1 MRTPVAAIVATVVV
15 ALSGCIPA
23 AMPAG
28 STEPS
33 RAGPPRT
40 SPTVTAAPTVSP
52 TASPSVSPS
61 PSPPVT
67 TLASGHA
74 LPDCAPAT
82 PDASDTIAFV
92 ASGHAWALSSAGHLI
107 CLFAVADTG
116 PFRWGPLGDRALLG
130 GLEVKGVAGGPS
142 LEASDESFAAI
153 EWSRPTGKS
162 IVYAPI
168 DGTSLVKAHIDGSPA
183 SDVTPLERSTYLSVA
198 YHPSG
203 EAFAFAVERSDGQ
216 SIWISTNV
224 GKTPRRLVF
233 SDEGNQFGA
242 IAFDVDGKRLVYAA
256 QHVDDDHADLHI
268 IDVADPTKAPV
279 LWSGPTGL
287 KILDIRPGPRTG
299 TVAWTTGTS
308 CEDSIAM
315 AHTRD
320 GNVRALP
327 GVEEPTQAL
336 GWLDSTRIL
345 VATGGCDALLDL
357 SAVDVSTG
365 SIVALVSGV
374 SAAAVRT
381 PVPTPPA
388 PLPRAAIKGSGFS

>member
-1 MRTPVAAIVATVVV
+1 MRTPVAAILAIVVV

-23 AMPAG
+23 ATPSS

-33 RAGPPRT
+33 RAQPSASAPAIPSST
-40 SPTVTAAPTVSP
+40 SGSA
-52 TASPSVSPS
+52 TASPTLSPF

-67 TLASGHA
+67 TLASGVP
-74 LPDCAPAT
+74 LPKCAPAEPEAT
-82 PDASDTIAFV
+82 DAITFV
-92 ASGHAWALSSAGHLI
+92 ASGHAWALSLNGHLT

-142 LEASDESFAAI
+142 VEPSDVSFATI

-168 DGTSLVKAHIDGSPA
+168 DGTSLEKAHIDGSPS
-183 SDVTPLERSTYLSVA
+183 SDVTPLPSSTYLSVA

-233 SDEGNQFGA
+233 SDEGNRFGA
-242 IAFDVDGKRLVYAA
+242 IGFDVDGKRLVYAA
-256 QHVDDDHADLHI
+256 QHVDDNHADLHI
-268 IDVADPTKAPV
+268 IDVSDPTKAPV
-279 LWSGPTGL
+279 LWSGPSGPR
-287 KILDIRPGPRTG
+287 ILGIQPGPRTD

-327 GVEEPTQAL
+327 DVAEPTRAL

-345 VATGGCDALLDL
+345 VATGRCDAPLDL

-365 SIVALVSGV
+365 SVVALVSGV

>member
-1 MRTPVAAIVATVVV
+1 M
-15 ALSGCIPA
+15 
-23 AMPAG
+23 
-28 STEPS
+28 
-33 RAGPPRT
+33 
-40 SPTVTAAPTVSP
+40 
-52 TASPSVSPS
+52 
-61 PSPPVT
+61 
-67 TLASGHA
+67 
-74 LPDCAPAT
+74 
-82 PDASDTIAFV
+82 
-92 ASGHAWALSSAGHLI
+92 
-107 CLFAVADTG
+107 
-116 PFRWGPLGDRALLG
+116 
-130 GLEVKGVAGGPS
+130 AGGPS
-142 LEASDESFAAI
+142 VEASDVPFATI

-168 DGTSLVKAHIDGSPA
+168 DGTSLVKAHIDGSPT

-233 SDEGNQFGA
+233 SEEGNQFGA
-242 IAFDVDGKRLVYAA
+242 IGFDVDGKRLVYAA
-256 QHVDDDHADLHI
+256 QHVDDNHADLHI
-268 IDVADPTKAPV
+268 IEVADPTKAPV
-279 LWSGPTGL
+279 LWSGPRGL
-287 KILDIRPGPRTG
+287 RILDIQAGPRTG

-308 CEDSIAM
+308 CEDTIAM

-320 GNVRALP
+320 GNMRALP
-327 GVEEPTQAL
+327 GVEEPTRAL

-365 SIVALVSGV
+365 AVVALVSGV

-381 PVPTPPA
+381 PEPTPPA